1 MKNIILLGSGNVAT
15 HLGIALKNSN
25 YTIVQVYSKSIENAK
40 ILAKKL
46 DAQFT
51 NNLSK
56 LKSSDLIIVCIN
68 DDAILSVLS
77 QIKNTAIVHTSGSIG
92 LDVFKQKF
100 TNYGVFYPLQTFNK
114 EIDINIS
121 EIPFCIE
128 GNSLEFEKQLIKIAK
143 ALSNNVV
150 KMNSQ
155 QRKQLHIA
163 AVFACNFSN
172 HMYSI
177 ADDLLAK
184 KNIDFK
190 ILLPL
195 IRKTNANLEN
205 YRPKEVQTGPA
216 KRKDTAIIQ
225 EHIATIKENEIK
237 ELYHKISDNIIKYHE

>member
-40 ILAKKL
+40 VLANKL

-56 LKSSDLIIVCIN
+56 LKSADLIIACIN
-68 DDAILSVLS
+68 DDVILSVLS
-77 QIKNTAIVHTSGSIG
+77 QITNTAIVHTSGSVG

-114 EIDINIS
+114 EVDINIS

-237 ELYHKISDNIIKYHE
+237 ELYHRISDNIIKYHE

>member
-40 ILAKKL
+40 VLANKL
-46 DAQFT
+46 NAQFT

-56 LKSSDLIIVCIN
+56 LKSTDLIIVCIN

-143 ALSNNVV
+143 ALSKNVV

-237 ELYHKISDNIIKYHE
+237 ELYHRISDNIIKYHE

>member
-77 QIKNTAIVHTSGSIG
+77 KIKDTAIVHTSGSIG

-100 TNYGVFYPLQTFNK
+100 TNYGVFYPVQTFNK

-237 ELYHKISDNIIKYHE
+237 ELYHRISDNIIKYHE

>member
-40 ILAKKL
+40 KLAKKL

-163 AVFACNFSN
+163 AVFVNNFTN
-172 HMYSI
+172 HMYSQGKLI
-177 ADDLLAK
+177 CDEHKVPFEILYPLIEETAK
-184 KNIDFK
+184 KIQ
-190 ILLPL
+190 L
-195 IRKTNANLEN
+195 ISPNDA
-205 YRPKEVQTGPA
+205 QTGPA
-216 KRKDTAIIQ
+216 KRNDQQTIQ
-225 EHIATIKENEIK
+225 NHLENLNSQQQEIYQLLTK
-237 ELYHKISDNIIKYHE
+237 SIQKK

>member
-15 HLGIALKNSN
+15 HLGIALKNNN

-40 ILAKKL
+40 VLANKL

-51 NNLSK
+51 NDLSK
-56 LKSSDLIIVCIN
+56 LKSADLIIVSIN
-68 DDAILSVLS
+68 DDAISNVIS
-77 QIKNTAIVHTSGSIG
+77 QIKNTAIVHTSGSIE
-92 LDVFKQKF
+92 LNIFKEQF
-100 TNYGVFYPLQTFNK
+100 SNYGVFYPLQTFNK
-114 EIDINIS
+114 EVDVNIS

-128 GNSLEFEKQLIKIAK
+128 GNSLEFEKQLIEIAK

-172 HMYSI
+172 HMFSI

-184 KNIDFK
+184 KDIDFK

-195 IRKTNANLEN
+195 IRKTIANLQSN
-205 YRPKEVQTGPA
+205 KPKEVQTGPA
-216 KRKDTAIIQ
+216 KRKDSVIIQ
-225 EHIATIKENEIK
+225 EHIATIKEKEIK
-237 ELYHKISDNIIKYHE
+237 ELYQKITADIIKYHE

>member
-56 LKSSDLIIVCIN
+56 LKSTDLIIVCIN
-68 DDAILSVLS
+68 DDAIFSVLS
-77 QIKNTAIVHTSGSIG
+77 QITNTAIVHTSGSIG

-195 IRKTNANLEN
+195 IRKTNANLES

-216 KRKDTAIIQ
+216 KRKNIAIIQ

-237 ELYHKISDNIIKYHE
+237 ELYHRISDNIIKYHE

>member
-1 MKNIILLGSGNVAT
+1 M
-15 HLGIALKNSN
+15 
-25 YTIVQVYSKSIENAK
+25 
-40 ILAKKL
+40 
-46 DAQFT
+46 
-51 NNLSK
+51 
-56 LKSSDLIIVCIN
+56 
-68 DDAILSVLS
+68 
-77 QIKNTAIVHTSGSIG
+77 
-92 LDVFKQKF
+92 
-100 TNYGVFYPLQTFNK
+100 FYPLQTFNK
-114 EIDINIS
+114 EVDINIS

-237 ELYHKISDNIIKYHE
+237 ELYHRISDNIIKYHE

>member
-114 EIDINIS
+114 ENDINIS

-128 GNSLEFEKQLIKIAK
+128 GNSLEFEKEIIEIAK
-143 ALSNNVV
+143 SLSNNVV

-195 IRKTNANLEN
+195 IRKTNTNLEN

-216 KRKDTAIIQ
+216 KRKDIAIIQ

-237 ELYHKISDNIIKYHE
+237 ELYHKISENIIKYHE

>member
-237 ELYHKISDNIIKYHE
+237 ELYHKISDNIIKYYE

>member
-15 HLGIALKNSN
+15 HLGTALKNSN

-40 ILAKKL
+40 VLANKL

-56 LKSSDLIIVCIN
+56 LKSADLIIACIN
-68 DDAILSVLS
+68 DDVILSVLS
-77 QIKNTAIVHTSGSIG
+77 QITNTAIVHTSGSVG

-114 EIDINIS
+114 EVDINIS

-163 AVFACNFSN
+163 AVFACNFTN

-195 IRKTNANLEN
+195 IRKTNTNLEN

-237 ELYHKISDNIIKYHE
+237 ELYHRISDNIIKYHE

>member
-40 ILAKKL
+40 VLANKL

-56 LKSSDLIIVCIN
+56 LKSTDLIIVCIN

-92 LDVFKQKF
+92 LDVFKEKF
-100 TNYGVFYPLQTFNK
+100 SNFGVFYPLQTFNK
-114 EIDINIS
+114 EVDIAIS

-128 GNSLEFEKQLIKIAK
+128 GNSLGFEKQLIKIAK

-237 ELYHKISDNIIKYHE
+237 ELYHRISDNIIKYHE

>member
-77 QIKNTAIVHTSGSIG
+77 KIKDTAIVHTSGSIG

-190 ILLPL
+190 ILLTL
-195 IRKTNANLEN
+195 IRKTNANLES

-237 ELYHKISDNIIKYHE
+237 ELYHRISDNIIKYHE

>member
-40 ILAKKL
+40 VLANKL

-56 LKSSDLIIVCIN
+56 LKSADLIIVCVN

-77 QIKNTAIVHTSGSIG
+77 QIKNTAIVHTSGSIE
-92 LDVFKQKF
+92 LNVFKEKF
-100 TNYGVFYPLQTFNK
+100 SNYGVFYPLQTFNK
-114 EIDINIS
+114 DVNINVS

-177 ADDLLAK
+177 ADDLLSK

-195 IRKTNANLEN
+195 IRKTNANLN
-205 YRPKEVQTGPA
+205 SNKPNKVQTGPA
-216 KRKDTAIIQ
+216 KRKDTAIIE
-225 EHIATIKENEIK
+225 EHIATINEKEIK
-237 ELYHKISDNIIKYHE
+237 ELYQKITNNIIKFHE

>member
-40 ILAKKL
+40 VLANKL
-46 DAQFT
+46 NAQFT

-56 LKSSDLIIVCIN
+56 LKSTDLIIVCIN

-237 ELYHKISDNIIKYHE
+237 ELYHKISENIIKYHE